1 MIKYYT
7 RACNFYYGSQS
18 LQKIKKKL
26 SLPLNGNN
34 YLSFDSIEL
43 INRKIKKIIH
53 IKDINKQKNY
63 IRKIILGNLKII
75 TKKKKFK
82 GLHFNNKPVL
92 MGVLNLTPDSFSDGG
107 KFNNQKK
114 AFKQAQLLIKN
125 GSEILD
131 IGGESTRPGSKDIV
145 QSLEWKRLSKI
156 LKHRKKF
163 KCLFSL
169 DTRKSEIMKKA
180 MKYNINIIND
190 ISGFSYDQN
199 TLNFLKK
206 SKVPFIINHIKGNPS
221 NMQKNPKY
229 KNVLLDIYDYFEEQ
243 IKKIR
248 SYGINHNNI
257 ILDPGIGF
265 GKKLKHNITLISN
278 ISIFHSLGFPVM
290 LGASRKRFIGQLS
303 GEKNSIK
310 RLGGT
315 ISANLYAFTQGVQ
328 VLRVHDVEELNQSIK
343 VFKSFY

>member
-43 INRKIKKIIH
+43 INRQTKKIIH

-63 IRKIILGNLKII
+63 IRKIILENLKII
-75 TKKKKFK
+75 TKKKNFK

-131 IGGESTRPGSKDIV
+131 IGGESTRPGSKDIL

-303 GEKNSIK
+303 GERNSIK

-315 ISANLYAFTQGVQ
+315 ISANLYAITQGVQ

>member
-43 INRKIKKIIH
+43 INRQTKKIIH

-63 IRKIILGNLKII
+63 IRKIILENLKII
-75 TKKKKFK
+75 TKKKNFK

-114 AFKQAQLLIKN
+114 AFKHAQLLIKN

-131 IGGESTRPGSKDIV
+131 IGGESTRPGSRDIL

-278 ISIFHSLGFPVM
+278 ISIFHSLGFPIM

>member
-43 INRKIKKIIH
+43 INRQTKKIIH

-63 IRKIILGNLKII
+63 IRKIILENLKII
-75 TKKKKFK
+75 TKKKNFK

-114 AFKQAQLLIKN
+114 AFKHAQLLIKN

-131 IGGESTRPGSKDIV
+131 IGGESTRPGSRDIL

-303 GEKNSIK
+303 GERNSIK

-315 ISANLYAFTQGVQ
+315 ISANLYAITQGVQ

>member
-43 INRKIKKIIH
+43 INRQTKKIIH

-63 IRKIILGNLKII
+63 IRKIILENLKKI

-131 IGGESTRPGSKDIV
+131 IGGESTRPGSKDIL

-199 TLNFLKK
+199 TLDFLKK

-303 GEKNSIK
+303 GERNSIK

-315 ISANLYAFTQGVQ
+315 ISANLYAITQGVQ